1 MTYYGKTIFTL
12 HTKGEPP
19 MFSGIFQPMHL
30 IVILGIVL
38 IIFGPGKLPELG
50 EGLAKGIK
58 SFKAGI
64 KDLKDETKDANVAQ
78 LEGKEEKKT
87 A

>member
-1 MTYYGKTIFTL
+1 
-12 HTKGEPP
+12 
-19 MFSGIFQPMHL
+19 MFSGLFQPMHL

-58 SFKAGI
+58 SFKSGI